1 MEVVIG
7 VDVRKLA
14 AELESVFA
22 PQIREIVLKI
32 ENRVAEL
39 NGTATPTAQNLPGK
53 TGNLDIREPTRARD
67 AGVERIVFAIGEEVG
82 VVGSQGKVQVIEAK
96 PEVVQEP
103 RAGGP
108 NPVRGDRIRA
118 YRISVLPVTG
128 RDGVIF
134 SIAKVVADEHHAIEG
149 VLAVEPVVDFA
160 HTVVAGVG
168 VRETA
173 IVRRRIRRGVLDQA
187 ACATVWWRRSAA
199 HQFQADGAWRHAARL
214 ERIES
219 IHHAVGRI
227 PSQGAGCGY
236 KSPKRVAHK
245 GTQPLIAA
253 EEEQSVFHDR
263 PAHDAAELFQL
274 RRLLR
279 AGRIEVVAG
288 GPGVA
293 AAKRVTRAVIGVGSR
308 PDSDVHNS
316 AGLPAVLGFRIFF
329 EVEFV
334 YGVDGQDRGAIGKRT
349 RHIGDRA
356 VVDEIG
362 IDDAVHHPDGFIGT
376 AVVGALSPWRA
387 PRLDRHARNQ
397 IQQILIVASIQRHI
411 VDGCIFEYATKG
423 PARGIHQRD
432 RFADGDG
439 FALLA
444 GLYSHVDSNLRADLD
459 HNVLTVQP
467 LEPRELGADRVCAGN
482 QIGSVILARL
492 IRGQGSREASVLVDY
507 AYRGARYDRAS

>member
-1 MEVVIG
+1 M
-7 VDVRKLA
+7 
-14 AELESVFA
+14 
-22 PQIREIVLKI
+22 
-32 ENRVAEL
+32 
-39 NGTATPTAQNLPGK
+39 
-53 TGNLDIREPTRARD
+53 
-67 AGVERIVFAIGEEVG
+67 
-82 VVGSQGKVQVIEAK
+82 QVIEAK

-103 RAGGP
+103 GAGGP

-160 HTVVAGVG
+160 HTVVADVG

-173 IVRRRIRRGVLDQA
+173 IVRRGVRRGVLDQA
-187 ACATVWWRRSAA
+187 ACATVWWRRAA
-199 HQFQADGAWRHAARL
+199 THQFQADGAWRHAARL
-214 ERIES
+214 ELFES
-219 IHHAVGRI
+219 IHHAVGRGVRI
-227 PSQGAGCGY
+227 NPHQRAGCGHQ
-236 KSPKRVAHK
+236 SPKRVADE
-245 GTQPLIAA
+245 GAQALIAA
-253 EEEQSVFHDR
+253 KEKEPILYDR
-263 PAHDAAELFQL
+263 PAYHGAELFQF

-279 AGRIEVVAG
+279 ADGIEVVAS

-293 AAKRVTRAVIGVGSR
+293 TAKRVTRAVKRVGPR

-316 AGLPAVLGFRIFF
+316 AEHPTVLGFRIFF
-329 EVEFV
+329 EVEFLD
-334 YGVDGQDRGAIGKRT
+334 GVDGQDRGAIGKRT
-349 RHIGDRA
+349 RHVGYRA

-376 AVVGALSPWRA
+376 AVVGALSPWRT
-387 PRLDRHARNQ
+387 PRLDRHARDQ
-397 IQQILIVASIQRHI
+397 IQQILVVASIQRHI
-411 VDGCIFEYATKG
+411 VDGCICEYATKG

-432 RFADGDG
+432 RFADRDG
-439 FALLA
+439 LALLA
-444 GLYSHVDSNLRADLD
+444 GLDGQVDSNLLANLD

-482 QIGSVILARL
+482 QIGSVIQPRL